1 MPAGLMP
8 LCPTCFDRAPAW
20 TASRCPSC
28 AKESAVAE
36 CDACQKSRAG
46 SFVPD
51 EAGGGEGGAQRF
63 VCVDC
68 METMLEGAESDAMWN
83 AVFAVILTFL
93 AAVRFYDRFTW
104 VPPLAAVLFAVSL
117 VALAAWMRAALRRRR
132 PARLRVAAWKLFAK
146 RVDKALSKRPGGR
159 VS

>member
-1 MPAGLMP
+1 MPAGLLP

-20 TASRCPSC
+20 TANRCPSC
-28 AKESAVAE
+28 AKESTVAE

-46 SFVPD
+46 AFVPE
-51 EAGGGEGGAQRF
+51 EAGGGAGGAQRF

-68 METMLEGAESDAMWN
+68 MEEMLERAESDAMWN

-104 VPPLAAVLFAVSL
+104 VPAAAAVLFAVSL
-117 VALAAWMRAALRRRR
+117 VALFAWLRATMRRRR
-132 PARLRVAAWKLFAK
+132 PSKMRLAAWKLLAR
-146 RVDKALSKRPGGR
+146 RVDKLLSKRPGAR
-159 VS
+159 S

>member
-20 TASRCPSC
+20 TASKCPSC

-46 SFVPD
+46 SFVPE
-51 EAGGGEGGAQRF
+51 EAGGGSGGAQRF

-68 METMLEGAESDAMWN
+68 MEEMLESAESDAMWN
-83 AVFAVILTFL
+83 AVFAVVLTFL

-104 VPPLAAVLFAVSL
+104 VPSAAAALVGLSL
-117 VALAAWMRAALRRRR
+117 VALFAWLRAAMRRRR
-132 PARLRVAAWKLFAK
+132 PSQMRVAAWKLLAR
-146 RVDKALSKRPGGR
+146 RVDKLLAKRPGASTR
-159 VS
+159 